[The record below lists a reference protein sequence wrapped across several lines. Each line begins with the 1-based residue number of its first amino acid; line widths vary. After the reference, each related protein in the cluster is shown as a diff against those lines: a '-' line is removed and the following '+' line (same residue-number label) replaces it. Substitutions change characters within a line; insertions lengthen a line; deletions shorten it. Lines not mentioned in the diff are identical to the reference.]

1 MFESIK
7 LISDSFCYEA
17 FLKMKC
23 LLILILAL
31 KGIRYKQVSEVFAI
45 VFVVVLFFKNL
56 RESSDLN
63 VDDMR
68 GIYKGLI

>member
-45 VFVVVLFFKNL
+45 VFVVLFFKNL

-68 GIYKGLI
+68 GLYKRLI

>member
-1 MFESIK
+1 
-7 LISDSFCYEA
+7 
-17 FLKMKC
+17 MKC
-23 LLILILAL
+23 LRILILAL
-31 KGIRYKQVSEVFAI
+31 KGIRYKKVSEVFAI

-68 GIYKGLI
+68 EIYKGLI